1 MPTYLS
7 RGWRHFDDPWANLP
21 AKPVGRAA
29 VGWFSLLDCRVAV
42 SDGLEDRE
50 DVDVGIGEPRDTRAA
65 DFGDT
70 VRVGGLWP
78 SLNCAGSTPRSP
90 SSPGHDAQERKL
102 ASVGAQRLED
112 DQ

>member
-7 RGWRHFDDPWANLP
+7 RGWRPLDDPGANPP

-50 DVDVGIGEPRDTRAA
+50 DVGVGIGEPRDTRAA

-78 SLNCAGSTPRSP
+78 LPELRRLDASIAELAGSRRARENSPASGRS
-90 SSPGHDAQERKL
+90 G
-102 ASVGAQRLED
+102 
-112 DQ
+112 